1 MKTFMANPQNVERKW
16 FVVDAE
22 DMILGRLASE
32 VAAILR
38 GKHKPTYTP
47 HVDCGDYVIVVN
59 CDKVR
64 LTGKKT
70 TDKIYRHHTG
80 YAGGFKEVA
89 YKDLIAKNPTQAVEL
104 AVKGML
110 PKNNLGRKM
119 LKHLKLYAGPEHEN
133 QAQKPEKL
141 DLKGGKR

>member
-16 FVVDAE
+16 YVVDAE

-64 LTGKKT
+64 VTGKKYT
-70 TDKIYRHHTG
+70 EKLYRKHTG
-80 YAGGFKEVA
+80 YPNGFREVA
-89 YKDLIAKNPTQAVEL
+89 YKDLIAKKPTYAVEL

-119 LKHLKLYAGPEHEN
+119 LKHLKLYAGPEHQN

-141 DLKGGKR
+141 EIKGGKR

>member
-1 MKTFMANPQNVERKW
+1 MANPQNVERKW
-16 FVVDAE
+16 YVVDAE

-38 GKHKPTYTP
+38 GKNKPTYTP

-64 LTGKKT
+64 VTGNKYTEKL
-70 TDKIYRHHTG
+70 YRRHTG
-80 YAGGFKEVA
+80 YAHGFREVA
-89 YKDLIAKNPTQAVEL
+89 YKDLVAKKPTYAVEL
-104 AVKGML
+104 AIKGML

-119 LKHLKLYAGPEHEN
+119 LKHLKLYAGPEHQN

-141 DLKGGKR
+141 EIKGGKR